1 MSTASSALKRPKVII
16 VGAGLGGV
24 VLGALLEKAGVDFDV
39 YERAPIVKPL
49 GIVLI
54 QQTLTCFGHPEHKVS
69 RKTNIMVPCKH

>member
-1 MSTASSALKRPKVII
+1 MSDTDSTFKRPKVLI

-49 GIVLI
+49 G
-54 QQTLTCFGHPEHKVS
+54 
-69 RKTNIMVPCKH
+69 